1 MAKAKNLVIVES
13 PAKAKTI
20 GKYLGPDYQVKASM
34 GHLRDLPKST
44 LGVDVDGD
52 FTPNYRPIKGK
63 EDIIKELKTAAKGSQ
78 TVYLATDPDREGE
91 AISWHLKHLL
101 DLPDEKAR
109 RVTFNEITKKV
120 VTDSIRHPRD
130 IDQDLVDAQQ
140 ARRVLDRIVGY
151 QLSPLLWKKIR
162 RGLSAG
168 RVQSVAMRLV
178 AQREKEIADFVPQ
191 EYWTLDA
198 SLKNHAGALF
208 TAHYYGKDGKK
219 YEPASQAD
227 TQTVMD
233 ELKSLPFAVKSVKRA
248 DKQRSP
254 APPFTTSTLQ
264 QEASRKLNMTPRR
277 TMAIAQQLYEGVD
290 ITGEGTVGLITYMRT
305 DSLRIS
311 AEAQTQ
317 ARDVICSRYG
327 QSYYPASP
335 RVYKTK
341 AGAQDAHEAIRPS
354 DPSLTPEQ
362 VKGDLTG
369 EQYRLYRLIW
379 SRFLSSQMANAV
391 YDSISV
397 EIGAGAHSFR
407 CSASNLKFAG
417 YTAVYEESRDDEKEE
432 KESPLPELA
441 EGETVTLESFA
452 PSQHFTQPP
461 ARYTD
466 ATLIRT
472 MEENGIGRP
481 STYAPTVSTILD
493 REYVI
498 KEGKYLRITPLGQV
512 VNDLMCQRFPDIV
525 DVKFTARMEKKLDDV
540 EEGTVNWKSV
550 LRDFYGDFEENLKKA
565 EKDLEGVYIKV
576 PDEVSEEICPVC
588 GRNLVVKSGRFGRF
602 LACPG
607 FPECNFTMPL
617 VVEMPGRCPKCGGR
631 LFKRT
636 GTSRKSGKQY
646 TYYCCEHTNN
656 RVAGGATCDFMTWDV
671 PVKDDCPVC
680 GKTMFKR
687 AGKGYKRPYCINP
700 ECANFL
706 PEDKR
711 GYPKKQVEAS
721 ANAEEA
727 PGESDAPAEEKPAK
741 KTAAKK
747 TATKTAA
754 KKTTVKKTAKKAED
768 GDAEKKPAAKKTAV
782 KKTAAK
788 TTTKKTTT
796 KKTTKKAETT
806 EK

>member
-52 FTPNYRPIKGK
+52 FTPDYRPIKGK

-120 VTDSIRHPRD
+120 VTDSIQHPRD

-397 EIGAGAHSFR
+397 EIGAAPTA
-407 CSASNLKFAG
+407 SAA
-417 YTAVYEESRDDEKEE
+417 
-432 KESPLPELA
+432 
-441 EGETVTLESFA
+441 
-452 PSQHFTQPP
+452 PP
-461 ARYTD
+461 AT
-466 ATLIRT
+466 
-472 MEENGIGRP
+472 
-481 STYAPTVSTILD
+481 
-493 REYVI
+493 
-498 KEGKYLRITPLGQV
+498 
-512 VNDLMCQRFPDIV
+512 
-525 DVKFTARMEKKLDDV
+525 
-540 EEGTVNWKSV
+540 
-550 LRDFYGDFEENLKKA
+550 
-565 EKDLEGVYIKV
+565 
-576 PDEVSEEICPVC
+576 
-588 GRNLVVKSGRFGRF
+588 
-602 LACPG
+602 
-607 FPECNFTMPL
+607 
-617 VVEMPGRCPKCGGR
+617 
-631 LFKRT
+631 
-636 GTSRKSGKQY
+636 
-646 TYYCCEHTNN
+646 
-656 RVAGGATCDFMTWDV
+656 
-671 PVKDDCPVC
+671 
-680 GKTMFKR
+680 
-687 AGKGYKRPYCINP
+687 
-700 ECANFL
+700 
-706 PEDKR
+706 
-711 GYPKKQVEAS
+711 
-721 ANAEEA
+721 
-727 PGESDAPAEEKPAK
+727 
-741 KTAAKK
+741 
-747 TATKTAA
+747 
-754 KKTTVKKTAKKAED
+754 
-768 GDAEKKPAAKKTAV
+768 
-782 KKTAAK
+782 
-788 TTTKKTTT
+788 
-796 KKTTKKAETT
+796 
-806 EK
+806 